1 MTFCFNRQI
10 WTPKDSDELNIT
22 LNRKPKDLTQNVDR
36 IGLQM
41 TMTSRSLRK
50 KDYIS
55 DIKENRVLTT
65 ILHNAG

>member
-1 MTFCFNRQI
+1 MTFDFNRQ
-10 WTPKDSDELNIT
+10 TCAPKDRDELNIT

-50 KDYIS
+50 KDYFRTV
-55 DIKENRVLTT
+55 E
-65 ILHNAG
+65 

>member
-1 MTFCFNRQI
+1 MPFGFNRQI

-41 TMTSRSLRK
+41 TETSRTLRK
-50 KDYIS
+50 KNYIRTVELNS
-55 DIKENRVLTT
+55 FVN
-65 ILHNAG
+65 NCFA